1 MVTPGKKRAF
11 KGRKAKAV
19 YVLILLVPEVGIP
32 SIDSGQAPRHGVEA
46 PRDFESENRVF
57 ANILKAASLN
67 ILKILNV
74 ITDALRDDQK
84 PLKAVLQK
92 TDYENI
98 DLVPANLS
106 LGGLENELISERDSH
121 YCLVQARRD
130 RRRIRQV
137 LLISC

>member
-11 KGRKAKAV
+11 KSRKAKAV
-19 YVLILLVPEVGIP
+19 NVLILLLPEVGIP

-46 PRDFESENRVF
+46 SRNFESENRVF

-74 ITDALRDDQK
+74 ITDALLDDQK

-92 TDYENI
+92 TDYETI

-106 LGGLENELISERDSH
+106 LGGLGNELISERDSH
-121 YCLVQARRD
+121 YCLAD
-130 RRRIRQV
+130 RLAEIECEYDRV
-137 LLISC
+137 Y